1 MFVTFHGSWN
11 RQPPIG
17 YELAIVEFG
26 NDGQPRANA
35 DTKDPQKKVLWNEDL
50 SICPKQ
56 CFRPTGAA
64 VGPRG
69 EVYVSGDS
77 TGDIWI
83 VRRSGAN
90 GEDTKGGAAKFRS
103 VGLAA
108 TVMMM
113 WWNVVL

>member
-1 MFVTFHGSWN
+1 M
-11 RQPPIG
+11 
-17 YELAIVEFG
+17 
-26 NDGQPRANA
+26 
-35 DTKDPQKKVLWNEDL
+35 
-50 SICPKQ
+50 
-56 CFRPTGAA
+56 
-64 VGPRG
+64 
-69 EVYVSGDS
+69 SGDS

-90 GEDTKGGAAKFRS
+90 GEDKKSGAPKFRS